1 MKTRI
6 LMMLAAL
13 WLGTQVAEGARET
26 TSHTFFDLKN
36 HRDSVERTLNEVIVK
51 ATKVKFTYKGDTLV
65 FNANA
70 FNMPEGSRLGSL
82 IKQLYGVEFQNHN
95 GQNTRPARH
104 SVHPPQC
111 RNHPPMPV
119 VPLLP

>member
-1 MKTRI
+1 MMKTRI

-13 WLGTQVAEGARET
+13 WLGTQVAEGAKET
-26 TSHTFFDLKN
+26 TRHTFFDLKN

-70 FNMPEGSRLGSL
+70 FNMPEGSMLGSL
-82 IKQLYGVEFQNHN
+82 I
-95 GQNTRPARH
+95 
-104 SVHPPQC
+104 
-111 RNHPPMPV
+111 
-119 VPLLP
+119 